1 MLAHTGALLPEAP
14 LGSLHFTD
22 GLTEAE
28 GDELTYPR

>member
-1 MLAHTGALLPEAP
+1 MLAHTGTLIPEVP